1 MNVTDTSR
9 SLIGR
14 AASRVRSGLGRMAG
28 LRRRATRAGW
38 KLPLLAVVLAGMVAF
53 DAWLGTCG
61 FAGCPSKAEVQ
72 AYRPDEGGRILDR
85 SGRVIGHLA
94 FVRRINVPLDRVP
107 KRVQQAFVAT
117 EDRRFYSHHG
127 IDWRG
132 VARATV
138 RDIAAM
144 GAREG
149 FSTIDMQVARNTF
162 LANRYEG
169 RSLKRKLLELR
180 YAKIFER
187 DLTKDQILDLYLN
200 AIYLGNGVYGV
211 EAASRDLFGKHVWQ
225 LSLAEGAMLAALPKG
240 PSAYTPRHDE
250 ARALARRNLVLGL
263 MADQGYVS
271 HAHVEQ
277 ARDESLDVSDDGWHP
292 DQRDAST
299 AIDAIRSVVDS
310 VLPAGRRTGDLTV
323 RTTIDWQLQ
332 RAADRT
338 IPREA
343 ESIRSETE
351 NEYGSAPGPAQGAFV
366 ALDAATGDIRA
377 LVGGTSIARGGFD
390 RATDAHRQPGSAF
403 KPFVYTAALQAGLSP
418 ATMVQDEPVDIDVN
432 GRMWSPANYG
442 DEYTGPVT
450 FRRALMISSNAAAVR
465 VSHGV
470 GERRVIAAA
479 RSNGVTSKLQPVP
492 AIALGA
498 FEVTPMELVSA
509 YAPFANGGKRVTP
522 RLVTEID
529 APGGRVLWKSEVAP
543 PERAMDPRDA
553 YEMASMLQ
561 GVVNFGTGRVVRDMG
576 VTGPVA
582 GKTGTT
588 NNNADVWF
596 VGFTPTLVAGV
607 WFGYDTPTPIG
618 HAATG
623 GRLAAPAW
631 ASIIRAGWHEPAN
644 SAWIPPAGM
653 DSAVIDPESGQL
665 AGQWC
670 PNRKTEWFKPGTAPT
685 DTCTMHEG
693 PPSQSIAEGL
703 SDFLQG
709 LARGLKRM
717 IIKF

>member
-1 MNVTDTSR
+1 MTVTNAAR
-9 SLIGR
+9 SL
-14 AASRVRSGLGRMAG
+14 
-28 LRRRATRAGW
+28 LRRASHSV
-38 KLPLLAVVLAGMVAF
+38 PLLAVVLASLVLF
-53 DAWLGTCG
+53 DTWLGTCG

-72 AYRPDEGGRILDR
+72 AYQPDEGGRILDR
-85 SGRVIGHLA
+85 SGQVIGHLA

-117 EDRRFYSHHG
+117 EDRRFYTHHG
-127 IDWRG
+127 LDWRG

-138 RDIAAM
+138 ENIAAL
-144 GAREG
+144 GVRQG

-162 LANRYEG
+162 LANRYPG

-180 YAKIFER
+180 YTKILER
-187 DLTKDQILDLYLN
+187 DLTKDQILNLYLN
-200 AIYLGNGVYGV
+200 AIYLGNGMYGV
-211 EAASRDLFGKHVWQ
+211 EAASRDLFNKHVWQ
-225 LSLAEGAMLAALPKG
+225 LSLAEGAVLAALPKG
-240 PSAYTPRHDE
+240 PSAYTPRHDDD
-250 ARALARRNLVLGL
+250 RALARRNLVLGL
-263 MADQGYVS
+263 MADQGYIS
-271 HAHVEQ
+271 RQRATQ
-277 ARDESLDVSDDGWHP
+277 AQDESLDVADDGWHP

-299 AIDAIRSVVDS
+299 VIDAIRSVVDS
-310 VLPAGRRTGDLTV
+310 VLPTGRRTGDLTV
-323 RTTIDWQLQ
+323 RTTIDWSLQ

-338 IPREA
+338 IPRQA
-343 ESIRSETE
+343 ASIERETSD
-351 NEYGSAPGPAQGAFV
+351 EYGAAPGPAEGAFV

-418 ATMVQDEPVDIDVN
+418 ATMVQDEPVDINVN

-450 FRRALMISSNAAAVR
+450 FRRALIISSNAAAVR

-470 GERRVIAAA
+470 GEQRVISAA
-479 RSNGVTSKLQPVP
+479 RRNGVTSNLQPVP

-498 FEVTPMELVSA
+498 FEVTPLELVSA
-509 YAPFANGGKRVTP
+509 YAPFANGGVRVTP

-529 APGGRVLWKSEVAP
+529 APGGHVLWKSTAHTEQ
-543 PERAMDPRDA
+543 AMDPRDA
-553 YEMASMLQ
+553 YEITSMLE

-576 VTGPVA
+576 ITGAVA

-596 VGFTPTLVAGV
+596 VGYTPTLVAGV

-618 HAATG
+618 HGATG

-631 ASIIRAGWHEPAN
+631 ASIMRAGWHEPAN
-644 SAWIPPAGM
+644 SEWIPPANM
-653 DSAVIDPESGQL
+653 VSAVIDPESGQL

-670 PNRKTEWFKPGTAPT
+670 PQRKTEWFKPGSAPI
-685 DTCTMHEG
+685 DTCTMHAA
-693 PPSQSIAEGL
+693 PQMPSIAEGL
-703 SDFLQG
+703 SGFLQG